1 MGTGVM
7 IGAGIFAL
15 TGQVAELAGTLFP
28 LAFLLAA
35 VISGFSAYSYIKV
48 SNKYPSAGG
57 IAMILKKAY
66 GPTVVTGGAALLMAF
81 SMIINESLVARTFGT
96 YTLQLFGIEGGILV
110 PVLALGLIVG
120 AFIVNISGNHVI
132 GAVSKITAAL
142 KIGGILV
149 FALVALWAAGF
160 AFQPVRSG
168 VGDNTSAGGF
178 LAGVALA
185 ILAYKGFT
193 TITNSGGELKD
204 PKKNVGRAI
213 MISLAICTVFYLLV
227 CYAVG
232 STLSIE
238 EIVKA
243 KDYSLAQAARPAVGE
258 YGVWF
263 TVAIAIIA
271 TASGLLASV
280 FAVSRM
286 LAMLTEMNL
295 IPEMKLGLPGD
306 TQKHTLVYTV
316 LAAGLLAAFFDLS
329 RIASLGAIFYI
340 VMDIIIHWGVYRHL
354 REDVGARASV
364 LLTAMML
371 DIVVLGAFLAMKSQ
385 SDPLIIVIALAGITV
400 TFAFERFYLAKAR
413 DNSVEAPDLD
423 QGQFVMKT
431 ETRDAAAKRLA
442 RIEGQVR
449 GVAKMVGEDR
459 YCVDIVRQVQA
470 IKAALT
476 GLEGLILDDHIA
488 TCVEHAL
495 EADDLDAR
503 REKVEELVAVLGG
516 RKK

>member
-1 MGTGVM
+1 MGASYEKNSLTLPGAVAMGTGVM

-15 TGQVAELAGTLFP
+15 TGQVAELAGALFP
-28 LAFLLAA
+28 LAFLMAA
-35 VISGFSAYSYIKV
+35 IICGFSAYSYIKV

-66 GPTVVTGGAALLMAF
+66 GPGMVTGGAALLMAF

-110 PVLALGLIVG
+110 PVLAIGLIVG
-120 AFIVNISGNHVI
+120 AFLVNVAGNDVI
-132 GAVSKITAAL
+132 GSVSKITAVL
-142 KIGGILV
+142 KIGGILI

-160 AFQPVRSG
+160 AFQPAANG
-168 VGDNTSAGGF
+168 VTDETSVGGF
-178 LAGVALA
+178 LAGMALA

-193 TITNSGGELKD
+193 TITNDGDEVKD

-213 MISLAICTVFYLLV
+213 MISLALCTVIYLLV

-243 KDYSLAQAARPAVGE
+243 KDYALAEAARPAVGE

-263 TVAIAIIA
+263 TVAIAIVA

-286 LAMLTEMNL
+286 LAMLVEMDL
-295 IPEMKLGLPGD
+295 IPAPKLGLPGD
-306 TQKHTLVYTV
+306 TQTHTLIYTV
-316 LAAGLLAAFFDLS
+316 VAAGLLAAFFDLS

-354 REDVGARASV
+354 REDVGAKAPV
-364 LLTAMML
+364 LITAILL
-371 DIVVLGAFLAMKSQ
+371 DAVALGAFLVMKGQ
-385 SDPLIIVIALAGITV
+385 SDPLIVVIALVGMVAI
-400 TFAFERFYLAKAR
+400 FAFEHFYLSKAG
-413 DNSVEAPDLD
+413 D
-423 QGQFVMKT
+423 G
-431 ETRDAAAKRLA
+431 
-442 RIEGQVR
+442 
-449 GVAKMVGEDR
+449 
-459 YCVDIVRQVQA
+459 
-470 IKAALT
+470 
-476 GLEGLILDDHIA
+476 DDTA
-488 TCVEHAL
+488 
-495 EADDLDAR
+495 
-503 REKVEELVAVLGG
+503 G
-516 RKK
+516 RKTKD